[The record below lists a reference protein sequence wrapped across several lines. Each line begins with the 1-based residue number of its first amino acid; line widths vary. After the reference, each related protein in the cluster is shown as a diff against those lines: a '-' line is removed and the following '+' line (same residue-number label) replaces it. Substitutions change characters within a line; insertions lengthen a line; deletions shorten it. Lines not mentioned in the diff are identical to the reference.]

1 MGWQND
7 EITDLARSVGRGD
20 GGAPARA
27 RITEILQTELPIIP
41 IAWYRQTLAVAKG
54 VEGAVI
60 DPWERTFGL
69 PELRLSQ

>member
-7 EITDLARSVGRGD
+7 DIVALARAVARG
-20 GGAPARA
+20 GGSDADRA
-27 RITEILQTELPIIP
+27 RIVEILQTELPIIP

-54 VEGAVI
+54 VEGAVF

-69 PELRLSQ
+69 QELKLTP